1 MSRFALN
8 DAVESKSDRIK
19 AQIEAS
25 LRESGR
31 TPLTDIQRAEKEADV
46 AKFLLRGYT
55 LRDIAAKL
63 DIPPS
68 TAGLYA
74 KKIQND
80 WRADASKSISEFK
93 AKELAKLDH
102 LEEQAWDAWERSKQ
116 PTKKQ
121 QLVADVI
128 GDGDTA
134 QRRPKLAKSVQ
145 EERVGEAKYL
155 DIVFKCISARAKLLG
170 MEEIEVREG
179 RGNTEDELAK
189 RRAKYRGILA
199 QPAILLTGGAVSLD
213 DSGQPLDSERSPRTA
228 GGVSDVIDAPGW
240 TVDPTA

>member
-1 MSRFALN
+1 MSRLALN
-8 DAVESKSDRIK
+8 DSVESKGDRIK

-31 TPLTDIQRAEKEADV
+31 TPLTAIQRSEKEADV

-199 QPAILLTGGAVSLD
+199 QPAILLTGGAISLD
-213 DSGQPLDSERSPRTA
+213 DSGQPLDPERSPRAT

-240 TVDPTA
+240 TVDPTS